1 MYIGLIFKN
10 FFDVNIFNGV
20 LYFQQGFN
28 QLFIV
33 FPVSIKCDVNNSMP
47 VVCCEL
53 KIFRIIWWTCD

>member
-20 LYFQQGFN
+20 WYFQQGFN

-33 FPVSIKCDVNNSMP
+33 FPVSIKCDVNN
-47 VVCCEL
+47 
-53 KIFRIIWWTCD
+53 I